1 MAVLSLSYHSVLTLY
16 LINNSIYT
24 DGLVILLYTILK
36 KKKPAL
42 TVHSMS
48 TLFIC
53 WYLVLIYILLFRG
66 KLPRS
71 QSPTK
76 RVQMLTLCDF
86 HV

>member
-36 KKKPAL
+36 KKKPAF

-76 RVQMLTLCDF
+76 RVRMLTLCDF